1 MSASL
6 RYYYRN
12 QEAQQETARKWKIN
26 NKERNLATGRDYRRL
41 ERQNSPGKVG
51 TWRTNARLKKLGLP
65 VTKWTEYSRTDQ
77 QFFQVAYQK
86 ARDTGNVVDHIVS
99 LQDGG
104 LHTWDNVQVISKWE
118 NDFKG

>member
-1 MSASL
+1 MNSRL
-6 RYYYRN
+6 KDYYKN
-12 QEAQQETARKWKIN
+12 QDARQATTKRWKLN
-26 NKERNLATGRDYRRL
+26 NKDQVAATNRDYRRL

-77 QFFQVAYQK
+77 QFFQVVYKK
-86 ARDTGNVVDHIVS
+86 AKEVGHVVDHIVS

-104 LHTWDNVQVISKWE
+104 LHTWNNVQVISKQE
-118 NDFKG
+118 NDLKG